1 MRIGRF
7 SYKGQLFSG
16 LLGNDDLVYPLIG
29 DVFKEIK
36 PANYGYPL
44 QDVKVLAPCK
54 PSKIVCV
61 GLNYRD
67 HAEEF
72 GLPVP
77 DEPVIFLKPSTAV
90 IGPCEAIVLPPQS
103 KQVDYEGELAVVIK
117 KRAKN
122 ITPVEAPSYIMGYT
136 CANDVTARDLQKK
149 DQQWIRA
156 KSFDTFCPIGPY
168 IVTDA
173 DPSALSVEVFLNG
186 VLKQHTNTKYLIFN
200 VSELISFISKVMTL
214 LPGDVVLT
222 GTSSGVGA
230 MVDGDKIEVTI
241 ENIGKLLN
249 PVIKQ

>member
-1 MRIGRF
+1 LRIGRF

-16 LLGNDDLVYPLIG
+16 LVGEDSLVYPLIG

-36 PANYGYPL
+36 QANYGYPL
-44 QDVKVLAPCK
+44 QEVKVLAPCM

-77 DEPVIFLKPSTAV
+77 KEPVIFLKPPTAV
-90 IGPCEAIVLPPQS
+90 IGPCDAIILPPQS

-122 ITPVEAPSYIMGYT
+122 ITPAEAASNIMGYT

-149 DQQWIRA
+149 DGQWVRA

-168 IVTDA
+168 IVTDV
-173 DPSALSVEVFLNG
+173 DPSNLSVQVCLNG
-186 VLKQHTNTKYLIFN
+186 VLKQHTSTKYLIFS
-200 VSELISFISKVMTL
+200 VPELVSFISRIMTL
-214 LPGDVVLT
+214 LPGDVILT
-222 GTSSGVGA
+222 GTSSGVGP
-230 MVDGDKIEVTI
+230 MVDGDKIEVVI
-241 ENIGKLLN
+241 ENVGKLLN
-249 PVIKQ
+249 PIIKQ